1 MHERGFGWHWVS
13 AMHLVPL
20 LCEFGLLLARVQ
32 HDLLLRQFPQAGAL
46 TGAGVAPDS
55 GAGSA
60 MGAGAGTDEGTCTGI
75 NAGAHTHAAQAQAQ
89 AHAHAQC
96 RRERRNKNT
105 ALAALTSEQLRAI
118 VANRAPAGAGSKR

>member
-1 MHERGFGWHWVS
+1 
-13 AMHLVPL
+13 MHLVPL
-20 LCEFGLLLARVQ
+20 PCEFGLLLARVQ
-32 HDLLLRQFPQAGAL
+32 HDLLLRQLPQTGAL
-46 TGAGVAPDS
+46 TGAGAAPDS

-60 MGAGAGTDEGTCTGI
+60 VGAGAGTDEGTCTGI
-75 NAGAHTHAAQAQAQ
+75 DAGAHTHAAQAQ